1 MRKVS
6 HLALGLSALVFSG
19 VSLSAQEYSFGG
31 QVSAALPAGPLS
43 SKDWLDGKPGAGIGA
58 HMVIGFQG
66 GHAVVPRIDYTYF
79 KKSESGVDRKVQMYQ
94 IGADYNY
101 FLHGKVNEGPY
112 LGAGLGFGS
121 AKFELTGH
129 GAFLERH
136 PQLRLQL
143 GGGRLDVHQELRH
156 RTALHLE
163 PLQARGGRFRPP
175 GLHRQAHR
183 GRAGHQCELHLPV
196 LNWTA
201 LRNAG

>member
-1 MRKVS
+1 MRKIH
-6 HLALGLSALVFSG
+6 HLALGLSALALSG
-19 VSLSAQEYSFGG
+19 GSLSAQEINYGG
-31 QVSAALPAGPLS
+31 QVSAALPAGSLS

-66 GHAVVPRIDYTYF
+66 GHAIVPRVDYTYF

-129 GAFLERH
+129 GYSSSDTPNAVYSSVE
-136 PQLRLQL
+136 
-143 GGGRLDVHQELRH
+143 GGWMFTKNFGTELRYTWS
-156 RTALHLE
+156 RYKPEVADFA
-163 PLQARGGRFRPP
+163 PRGYTGKPTVDSPAISASFIFRF
-175 GLHRQAHR
+175 
-183 GRAGHQCELHLPV
+183 
-196 LNWTA
+196 
-201 LRNAG
+201 